1 MAGSRLFLHGSQ
13 QTPLP
18 PASRKNSDSPV
29 SHSSSWVGISGT
41 KANHPQDE
49 RHEEGV
55 EAAVVA
61 AFFGWYCQALFYIS
75 VVAGVKPKITVRER
89 CDGARARPNPSYP
102 LPLGHCWDG

>member
-75 VVAGVKPKITVRER
+75 VGSRSQAKDHSERTVRR
-89 CDGARARPNPSYP
+89 CARPA
-102 LPLGHCWDG
+102 